1 MKDSSEK
8 RVINHTGIVQKSD
21 NESVTV
27 LITAESACRGCH
39 AEGSCNLSGK
49 EEKIVEVKGSYN
61 VREGDTVTVSMKQST
76 GFTALFLG
84 YILPLVVV
92 LAFLIFFVLI
102 GYSELVA
109 GLLSLSSLLPY
120 YLVLYFLRNKINDK
134 FIFLLKL

>member
-61 VREGDTVTVSMKQST
+61 VKEGDTVTVSMKQST
-76 GFTALFLG
+76 GFTALLLG

-92 LAFLIFFVLI
+92 LAFLILFVLI

-134 FIFLLKL
+134 FIFSLKL

>member
-8 RVINHTGIVQKSD
+8 TVINHTGIVQKSD

-27 LITAESACRGCH
+27 LITAESACKGCH

-49 EEKIVEVKGSYN
+49 EEKIVVVKGFYN
-61 VREGDTVTVSMKQST
+61 VKEGDTVTVSMKQST

-84 YILPLVVV
+84 YIMPLLIV
-92 LAFLIFFVLI
+92 LTFLILFALI

-120 YLVLYFLRNKINDK
+120 YLVLYFMRNRINDK
-134 FIFLLKL
+134 FIFSLKI